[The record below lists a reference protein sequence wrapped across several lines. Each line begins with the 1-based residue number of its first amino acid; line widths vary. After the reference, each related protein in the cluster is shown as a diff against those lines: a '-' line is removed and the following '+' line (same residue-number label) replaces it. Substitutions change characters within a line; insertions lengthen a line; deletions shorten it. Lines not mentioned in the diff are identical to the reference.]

1 MLHQKRFILLLLA
14 LALLPTATY
23 AAPGF
28 NLKLGA
34 RIRRALA
41 PRSQKPVQAV
51 KPPTAPA
58 LSTLPRTVLP
68 TVPAHTPA
76 LPVSPRI
83 LRGFGAATL
92 PSVTWSEF
100 SVRPED
106 FLGQSLPSAQ
116 ALAQQVVDNQNQYA
130 AYIQNVHIPQMQQRV
145 RDAVEPLKTEVAQ
158 QAQPADP
165 FAWVANSVP
174 ADTNNL
180 YLALSADDLTIQ
192 ALRRIFPALR
202 EAMPTREI
210 IVLTSYLP
218 EEHVWQSA
226 RDMQVIE
233 RMSGFE
239 RVERSY
245 YADVW
250 NQLEKLDIAVVG
262 LEPEFS
268 GGALD
273 MSGQRPATFEYTDP
287 VSGKEVPYQ
296 NIYTDTVEGQ
306 LIRQAHWQRV
316 AKQYRAQHPDALLVV
331 VTWMDHVLYTNPTEF
346 VGQLPGKNF
355 VAELL
360 SEFRDDL
367 LEYTLKDIGQP
378 VRLPD
383 YVRWQTPQLVQAS
396 GYDLRAKF
404 PASLFR

>member
-1 MLHQKRFILLLLA
+1 MLHLKRVVLFLLA
-14 LALLPTATY
+14 LTLLPTATC

-41 PRSQKPVQAV
+41 PRSQKPVQTV
-51 KPPTAPA
+51 KPPTTPRPGYPPTLPAHVPA
-58 LSTLPRTVLP
+58 L
-68 TVPAHTPA
+68 PA

-83 LRGFGAATL
+83 LHGFNATTL
-92 PSVTWSEF
+92 PRITWNEF

-106 FLGQSLPSAQ
+106 FFAEPFSSQQ
-116 ALAQQVVDNQNQYA
+116 AFTQRLVEHQNQYA
-130 AYIQNVHIPQMQQRV
+130 TYIQRVHIPQMQQRV
-145 RDAVEPLKTEVAQ
+145 IDALQPLKAEVAQ
-158 QAQPADP
+158 QTQPADP
-165 FAWVANSVP
+165 FAWVANSIP

-180 YLALSADDLTIQ
+180 YLALSADALALQ
-192 ALRRIFPALR
+192 SLRRIFPALR
-202 EAMPTREI
+202 QAMPQREI

-218 EEHVWQSA
+218 EGHVWQSA
-226 RDMQVIE
+226 RDMQVIGTMPMAQ
-233 RMSGFE
+233 RL
-239 RVERSY
+239 ERSY

-250 NQLEKLDIAVVG
+250 NKLEELDIPVVG
-262 LEPEFS
+262 LEPEFV

-273 MSGQRPATFEYTDP
+273 MSGQREGIFEYTDP
-287 VSGKEVPYQ
+287 QSGKEVPYQ
-296 NIYTDTVEGQ
+296 SVYDHTLQGQ

-331 VTWMDHVLYTNPTEF
+331 VTWMDAVLYTNPTEF